1 MRAERILLDTDTVS
15 YIMRCDPTV
24 MARAREYRQTGQRYA
39 LSIVSRYE
47 VLSGLMWRGAERQ
60 LERFDRFCAP
70 SDVLALTEEVAVR
83 AARIYAELRSRGEP
97 LDDADILI
105 AATAM
110 VHELALVT
118 NNERHFGRIPD
129 LRLDNWAR

>member
-1 MRAERILLDTDTVS
+1 MRAEGVLLVTDTIS
-15 YIMRCDPTV
+15 YIMRRDPTV
-24 MARAREYRQTGQRYA
+24 IARAREYRQTGRGYA

-47 VLSGLMWRGAERQ
+47 VLSGLMWRGAQRQ
-60 LERFDRFCAP
+60 LERFDRFCDL
-70 SDVLALTEEVAVR
+70 SDVLPLTEDVAAR

-105 AATAM
+105 AATAL
-110 VHELALVT
+110 VHGLVLVT
-118 NNERHFGRIPD
+118 NNERHFGRIPE